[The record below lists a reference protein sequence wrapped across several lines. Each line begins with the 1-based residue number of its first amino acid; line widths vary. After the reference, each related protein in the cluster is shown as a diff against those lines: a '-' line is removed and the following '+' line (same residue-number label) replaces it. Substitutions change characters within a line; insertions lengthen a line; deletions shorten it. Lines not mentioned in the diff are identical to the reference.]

1 MHRLLNL
8 LSPIPFPAAFQ
19 RAFGRINA
27 SWLRATHGR
36 GPLTSGALVLTTRG
50 RRSGKE
56 RSTVLLHFDLDGGRY
71 VVASFAGAEQPPAW
85 LLNLL
90 ANPHVSVEIRGVCS
104 SHLAR
109 VLSGDEAAAM
119 WPRLDAAYPGFVH
132 YRARTSRIIPI
143 VELIP
148 ETVKGSASAR

>member
-27 SWLRATHGR
+27 AWLRMTHGR
-36 GPLTSGALVLTTRG
+36 GPLTSGALVLITRG

-71 VVASFAGAEQPPAW
+71 VVASVAGVDQPPAW
-85 LLNLL
+85 YLNLL
-90 ANPHVSVEIRGVCS
+90 ADPHVSVEIRGVRS

-109 VLSGDEAAAM
+109 DLPGDEAAAM

-132 YRARTSRIIPI
+132 YRARTTRFIPM
-143 VELIP
+143 VELILDDMAQTA
-148 ETVKGSASAR
+148 E

>member
-27 SWLRATHGR
+27 AWLRVTHGR

-71 VVASFAGAEQPPAW
+71 VVASFAGVEQPPAW
-85 LLNLL
+85 YLNLL
-90 ANPHVSVEIRGVCS
+90 ADPHVSVEIRGVRR

-109 VLSGDEAAAM
+109 VLPGDEAAAM

-132 YRARTSRIIPI
+132 YRARTSRLIPI
-143 VELIP
+143 VELILDDMAQTA
-148 ETVKGSASAR
+148 E